1 MKNIA
6 VAAFALL
13 TALTAAADAK
23 PRLFVLTDLANE
35 PDDEE
40 SLVRLLAYANEFDIE
55 GIAATTS
62 CHLRQNPR
70 EDILR
75 HTIAAYGEVWTNL
88 NVHAQGYPTVDRLSA
103 VATSGQPKFG
113 VEGVGEPSPGSRL
126 LAKSIKS
133 GDPRPLWVS
142 IWGGANT
149 LLQALRDCRAEM
161 KDGELPAALAKLRVY
176 SISDQDDAGPAARR
190 EFPSVTWIVD
200 PSYPFDYR
208 DYWKS
213 TWNGMA
219 GDVRG
224 EGRKLNLPFVELADN
239 EWLKPHVMDMGPL
252 GKCYPPHIY
261 SMEGDTPSFL
271 GLIANG
277 LGWAESPAYGG
288 WGGRYE
294 WRTPEG
300 ESHPIWTSPEVADE
314 LKGLRSPGHSV
325 MRWREGYQLD
335 FAGRMKWSVTPKYE
349 DANHN
354 PVAVLN
360 GDRTK
365 GVVRIA
371 AKRGDKVALSAE
383 GSSDPDGDA
392 ISFEWSI
399 YREAGTLAG
408 GDIRADGAHAVLD
421 LSAIPEGSSGSL
433 HVILRVRDSGTPTL
447 FAYRRV
453 IVEVDMAPLSYCR
466 VIPRDGAQMIQ
477 YKRKTYLSERNV
489 L

>member
-1 MKNIA
+1 
-6 VAAFALL
+6 
-13 TALTAAADAK
+13 
-23 PRLFVLTDLANE
+23 
-35 PDDEE
+35 
-40 SLVRLLAYANEFDIE
+40 
-55 GIAATTS
+55 
-62 CHLRQNPR
+62 
-70 EDILR
+70 
-75 HTIAAYGEVWTNL
+75 
-88 NVHAQGYPTVDRLSA
+88 
-103 VATSGQPKFG
+103 
-113 VEGVGEPSPGSRL
+113 
-126 LAKSIKS
+126 
-133 GDPRPLWVS
+133 
-142 IWGGANT
+142 
-149 LLQALRDCRAEM
+149 
-161 KDGELPAALAKLRVY
+161 
-176 SISDQDDAGPAARR
+176 
-190 EFPSVTWIVD
+190 
-200 PSYPFDYR
+200 
-208 DYWKS
+208 
-213 TWNGMA
+213 MA

-277 LGWAESPAYGG
+277 LGWTESPAYGG

-300 ESHPIWTSPEVADE
+300 ESHPVWTSPEVADE

-392 ISFEWSI
+392 IAYEWSI

-408 GDIRADGAHAVLD
+408 GNLRSDGARAVID
-421 LSAIPEGSSGSL
+421 LSAIPEGSSGSI
-433 HVILRVRDSGTPTL
+433 HVILRVRDSGAPTL

-453 IVEVDMAPLSYCR
+453 IVDLSAP
-466 VIPRDGAQMIQ
+466 
-477 YKRKTYLSERNV
+477 
-489 L
+489 

>member
-1 MKNIA
+1 M
-6 VAAFALL
+6 
-13 TALTAAADAK
+13 
-23 PRLFVLTDLANE
+23 
-35 PDDEE
+35 
-40 SLVRLLAYANEFDIE
+40 
-55 GIAATTS
+55 
-62 CHLRQNPR
+62 
-70 EDILR
+70 
-75 HTIAAYGEVWTNL
+75 
-88 NVHAQGYPTVDRLSA
+88 
-103 VATSGQPKFG
+103 
-113 VEGVGEPSPGSRL
+113 GEPSPGSRL

-161 KDGELPAALAKLRVY
+161 KDDELSAALGKLRVY

-190 EFPSVTWIVD
+190 EFPSVMWIVD

-239 EWLKPHVMDMGPL
+239 EWLKTHVMDVGPL

-277 LGWAESPAYGG
+277 LGWTESPAYGG

-300 ESHPIWTSPEVADE
+300 ESHPVWTSPEVADE

-392 ISFEWSI
+392 IAYEWSI

-408 GDIRADGAHAVLD
+408 GNLRSDGARAVLD
-421 LSAIPEGSSGSL
+421 LSAIPEGASGSL

-453 IVEVDMAPLSYCR
+453 IVEVDMAPLS
-466 VIPRDGAQMIQ
+466 
-477 YKRKTYLSERNV
+477 S
-489 L
+489 

>member
-75 HTIAAYGEVWTNL
+75 HTITAYGEAWTNL
-88 NVHAQGYPTVDRLSA
+88 NVHAHGYPTLERLSA
-103 VATSGQPKFG
+103 VAASGQPRFG

-133 GDPRPLWVS
+133 DDPRPLWVS

-161 KDGELPAALAKLRVY
+161 KDDELSAALAKLRVY

-277 LGWAESPAYGG
+277 LGWTESPAYGG
-288 WGGRYE
+288 WGGL
-294 WRTPEG
+294 
-300 ESHPIWTSPEVADE
+300 WTSPEVADE

-392 ISFEWSI
+392 IAYEWSI

-408 GDIRADGAHAVLD
+408 GNLRSDGARAVID
-421 LSAIPEGSSGSL
+421 LSAIPEGSSGSI

-453 IVEVDMAPLSYCR
+453 IVDLSAP
-466 VIPRDGAQMIQ
+466 
-477 YKRKTYLSERNV
+477 
-489 L
+489 

>member
-1 MKNIA
+1 MKHLA
-6 VAAFALL
+6 VAVAVLL
-13 TALTAAADAK
+13 TALTAVADAK

-103 VATSGQPKFG
+103 VAASGQPRFG

-161 KDGELPAALAKLRVY
+161 KDGELSAALAKLRVY
-176 SISDQDDAGPAARR
+176 SISDQDDAGPVARR

-239 EWLKPHVMDMGPL
+239 EWLKTNVMEKGPL

-294 WRTPEG
+294 WRTPTG
-300 ESHPIWTSPEVADE
+300 ESHPVWTSPEKPDE

-335 FAGRMKWSVTPKYE
+335 FAGRMKWSVTPKY
-349 DANHN
+349 
-354 PVAVLN
+354 
-360 GDRTK
+360 
-365 GVVRIA
+365 
-371 AKRGDKVALSAE
+371 
-383 GSSDPDGDA
+383 
-392 ISFEWSI
+392 WS
-399 YREAGTLAG
+399 G
-408 GDIRADGAHAVLD
+408 
-421 LSAIPEGSSGSL
+421 
-433 HVILRVRDSGTPTL
+433 
-447 FAYRRV
+447 
-453 IVEVDMAPLSYCR
+453 
-466 VIPRDGAQMIQ
+466 
-477 YKRKTYLSERNV
+477 
-489 L
+489 

>member
-62 CHLRQNPR
+62 CHL
-70 EDILR
+70 
-75 HTIAAYGEVWTNL
+75 
-88 NVHAQGYPTVDRLSA
+88 GYPTLERLSA
-103 VATSGQPKFG
+103 VAASGQPRFG

-133 GDPRPLWVS
+133 DDPRPLWVS

-161 KDGELPAALAKLRVY
+161 KDDELAAALAKLRVY

-239 EWLKPHVMDMGPL
+239 EWLKTNVMEKGPL

-288 WGGRYE
+288 WGGRWASRILYGRLPKS
-294 WRTPEG
+294 RT
-300 ESHPIWTSPEVADE
+300 S
-314 LKGLRSPGHSV
+314 
-325 MRWREGYQLD
+325 
-335 FAGRMKWSVTPKYE
+335 
-349 DANHN
+349 
-354 PVAVLN
+354 
-360 GDRTK
+360 
-365 GVVRIA
+365 
-371 AKRGDKVALSAE
+371 
-383 GSSDPDGDA
+383 
-392 ISFEWSI
+392 
-399 YREAGTLAG
+399 
-408 GDIRADGAHAVLD
+408 
-421 LSAIPEGSSGSL
+421 
-433 HVILRVRDSGTPTL
+433 
-447 FAYRRV
+447 
-453 IVEVDMAPLSYCR
+453 
-466 VIPRDGAQMIQ
+466 
-477 YKRKTYLSERNV
+477 
-489 L
+489 

>member
-1 MKNIA
+1 MKHIA
-6 VAAFALL
+6 FVFSAFFAVL
-13 TALTAAADAK
+13 AAAASAK

-75 HTIAAYGEVWTNL
+75 RTIAAYGEAWTNL
-88 NVHAQGYPTVDRLSA
+88 NVHAQGYPAVERLFA
-103 VATSGQPKFG
+103 VAVSGQPRFG

-126 LAKSIKS
+126 LAKAIKS
-133 GDPRPLWVS
+133 DDSRPLWVS

-149 LLQALRDCRAEM
+149 LLQALRECRAEM
-161 KDGELPAALAKLRVY
+161 KDDELAAALAKLRVY

-239 EWLKPHVMDMGPL
+239 EWLKTNVMEKGPL

-277 LGWAESPAYGG
+277 LGWADSPAYGG

-335 FAGRMKWSVTPKYE
+335 FAGRMKWSVTPKY
-349 DANHN
+349 D
-354 PVAVLN
+354 AVLN
-360 GDRTK
+360 GDRSK
-365 GVVRIA
+365 CVVRIA

-392 ISFEWSI
+392 IAYEWSI

-421 LSAIPEGSSGSL
+421 LSAIPEGASGSL

-447 FAYRRV
+447 FAYRRA
-453 IVEVDMAPLSYCR
+453 IVEVQ
-466 VIPRDGAQMIQ
+466 G
-477 YKRKTYLSERNV
+477 K
-489 L
+489 

>member
-1 MKNIA
+1 MKHLLVA
-6 VAAFALL
+6 VAALLSAFASV
-13 TALTAAADAK
+13 AESK
-23 PRLFVLTDLANE
+23 PRLLVLTDLANE

-55 GIAATTS
+55 GIVATTS
-62 CHLRQNPR
+62 CHLRENPR

-75 HTIAAYGEVWTNL
+75 RTIAAYGEVWTNFC
-88 NVHAQGYPTVDRLSA
+88 VHAQGYPAVERLSA
-103 VATSGQPKFG
+103 VAASGQPRFG
-113 VEGVGEPSPGSRL
+113 IEGVGTPSPGSRL
-126 LAKSIKS
+126 LARAIKS
-133 GDPRPLWVS
+133 DDPRALWVS

-161 KDGELPAALAKLRVY
+161 TDAELAAALAKLRVY

-190 EFPSVTWIVD
+190 EFPSVMWIVD

-239 EWLKPHVMDMGPL
+239 EWLKTHVMDMGPL

-277 LGWAESPAYGG
+277 LGWTESPAYGG

-294 WRTPEG
+294 WRTPDG

-335 FAGRMKWSVTPKYE
+335 FAGRMKWSVSPKYE

-360 GDRTK
+360 GDKTK

-383 GSSDPDGDA
+383 GSGDPDGDSIA
-392 ISFEWSI
+392 YEWSI

-408 GDIRADGAHAVLD
+408 GELRAYASRAVLD
-421 LSAIPEGSSGSL
+421 LSQIPEGAAGTL
-433 HVILRVRDSGTPTL
+433 HVILRVRDSGESAL
-447 FAYRRV
+447 FAYRRA
-453 IVEVDMAPLSYCR
+453 IVEVA
-466 VIPRDGAQMIQ
+466 G
-477 YKRKTYLSERNV
+477 K
-489 L
+489 